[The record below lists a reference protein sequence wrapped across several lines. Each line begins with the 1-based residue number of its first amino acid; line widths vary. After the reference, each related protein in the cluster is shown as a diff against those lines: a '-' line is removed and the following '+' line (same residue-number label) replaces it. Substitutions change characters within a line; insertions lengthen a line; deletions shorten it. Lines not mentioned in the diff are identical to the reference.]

1 MNAGDLLVAGAGLSG
16 VALLFSLSGKGGL
29 PGRPSLYLALS
40 TALLASALLLLTA
53 AFLRDDFTLQ
63 SVWRFSSLDLPVHY
77 KVAALYTSQEGS
89 YLLWG
94 FLTFLWAWIF
104 ARKGRGDPLARRSV
118 AVAVVVGLALV
129 AVTLRLSPFAP
140 ADPGTP
146 AADGLSLNPL
156 LRTPWVNIHPPMI
169 FIAFSCLTV
178 LFAGALAGLA
188 GSGGDDRAWERRT
201 RTYARLAWLLLGFA
215 NALGAF
221 WSYEVLGWGGFWAW
235 DPVETSLLLP
245 WLVLTAHLHA
255 AARLRSRGEFPVA
268 APALGA
274 LVFVLVLYEAF
285 VTRSGFF
292 NSVHA
297 FAASPSGPYLLA
309 MVAGSGAATLFLA
322 VKRWHSRPAP
332 AAEPPPAGASFWT
345 GDATLFLGVILGF
358 LATAAIAG
366 GFLTHPPLLQ
376 AATGLKVAY
385 TREKFDAWLGPLF
398 LGAVLLMGFYLDRRR
413 SLPLLGAFAAATF
426 GASFLSA
433 PGLTLLPPD
442 NPFYLSLPPVER
454 FLADRSKA
462 ALLPPLAYLALG
474 ALPRLRSLGLD
485 RASGRRLALGA
496 LHAGL
501 LLVVI
506 GYAASSTASFSTG
519 ELADL
524 APGGP
529 PGPGN
534 LRVSA
539 VVGEAVGDLL
549 SSERV
554 QDVVLTEVAAGRGRV
569 VVGSPEPPPGPR
581 LRAEG
586 PLGTFSP
593 STGRPLTVIF
603 AREALPATG
612 TASRL
617 VQRAAVELDGS
628 PLGVAEFEEDALWG
642 ATTRPLIRR
651 GLLSDTYIV
660 FQGLQPDGRAPLTV
674 KEVPLS
680 ILVWIGVALLV
691 AGGAGLLW
699 VAKPRKSETMVR
711 VTAPAS
717 PGRRPPPGP
726 PDP

>member
-1 MNAGDLLVAGAGLSG
+1 MSAGDLLVAGAGFSGLGFVLSL
-16 VALLFSLSGKGGL
+16 ARKGRLPGL
-29 PGRPSLYLALS
+29 PAHYLALS
-40 TALLASALLLLTA
+40 TALLASALLLLTV

-63 SVWRFSSLDLPVHY
+63 TVWRFSSLDLPFHY
-77 KVAALYTSQEGS
+77 KLAALYTSQEGS

-94 FLTFLWAWIF
+94 FLTFLWAWVF
-104 ARKGRGDPLARRSV
+104 ARKRWEDPLVRTTAAIV
-118 AVAVVVGLALV
+118 AVVGLALV
-129 AVTLRLSPFAP
+129 TVTLRLSPFAS
-140 ADPGTP
+140 ADPEAA

-169 FIAFSCLTV
+169 FVAFSCLTV
-178 LFAGALAGLA
+178 LFAGSLAGLA
-188 GSGGDDRAWERRT
+188 GGAGTDRAWERRT

-255 AARLRSRGEFPVA
+255 AARFRSRGEFPVA

-274 LVFVLVLYEAF
+274 LAFVLVLYEAF

-309 MVAGSGAATLFLA
+309 MVVGSGAATLFLA
-322 VKRWHSRPAP
+322 LKRSRSRPAP
-332 AAEPPPAGASFWT
+332 PAEPPQAGAPFWT
-345 GDATLFLGVILGF
+345 GDATLFFGVILGF

-385 TREKFDAWLGPLF
+385 TREKFDAWLAPLF
-398 LGAVLLMGFYLDRRR
+398 LGAVLLMGFYLDQRRR
-413 SLPLLGAFAAATF
+413 LPLLGAFAAATF
-426 GASFLSA
+426 GASFLSG
-433 PGLTLLPPD
+433 PGFTLLPPD

-474 ALPRLRSLGLD
+474 ALSRLRSLDLS
-485 RASGRRLALGA
+485 RASGRRLSLGA

-501 LLVVI
+501 VLVVV
-506 GYAASSTASFSTG
+506 GYAASSVASFSTG

-524 APGGP
+524 EPGGP
-529 PGPGN
+529 PGSGN

-539 VVGEAVGDLL
+539 VVGEAVGDRL
-549 SSERV
+549 SSERI

-581 LRAEG
+581 LRVEG
-586 PLGTFSP
+586 PLGTFSS
-593 STGRPLTVIF
+593 STGRSLTVLF

-617 VQRAAVELDGS
+617 VQRAAVELDGR

-651 GLLSDTYIV
+651 GLLSDTYVV
-660 FQGLQPDGRAPLTV
+660 FQGLQPDGSAPLTV
-674 KEVPLS
+674 KEVPLAS
-680 ILVWIGVALLV
+680 LVWVGVGLLV
-691 AGGAGLLW
+691 AGGMGLI
-699 VAKPRKSETMVR
+699 ATGRPR
-711 VTAPAS
+711 
-717 PGRRPPPGP
+717 GP
-726 PDP
+726 VPQNQE